1 MPQKTKAAERRKGK
15 SVFPDLFTIIRA
27 AVSVLLLILAYSVSM
42 PQFISILILI
52 ASLLICGF
60 DIAMAAY

>member
-15 SVFPDLFTIIRA
+15 RVFPDLFAIIRA

-42 PQFISILILI
+42 LDIDSF
-52 ASLLICGF
+52 ASDLRI
-60 DIAMAAY
+60 